1 MQTRLRE
8 VLKRSA
14 PGSELRRSVLE
25 LITIGVMPLVN
36 RLPDEFFAQNTE
48 ERLAAIKAL
57 TKPGS
62 LRRLAQ
68 EWLATGTYA
77 GTASSLH
84 RFARTLGWCPLV
96 VVQSAAT
103 LSQEQRIEMQDALA
117 KRQAGSLIV
126 FQTVPSLSGGIRIFA
141 DGALTDL
148 TWNGRLRGLI
158 SRIQELTYA

>member
-14 PGSELRRSVLE
+14 PGSELRRSLLD
-25 LITIGVMPLVN
+25 LITGGLMPLMN
-36 RLPDEFFAQNTE
+36 RLPDGFFSQTKE
-48 ERLAAIKAL
+48 DRIAAVEAL

-68 EWLATGTYA
+68 AWLSTGTYA
-77 GTASSLH
+77 GISSDLH
-84 RFARTLGWCPLV
+84 RFARSLGSSPLV
-96 VVQSAAT
+96 VVQSAVA
-103 LSQEQRIEMQDALA
+103 LAQEQRIEMHAALA

-126 FQTVPSLSGGIRIFA
+126 FQTVPSLSGGMRIFA

-148 TWNGRLRGLI
+148 TWNGRLRSLV
-158 SRIQELTYA
+158 SRIQELTYV